1 MTALR
6 PKRGK
11 NSKSMNCSSNLLNS
25 EEIVSSTVL
34 LSEEKDLLIDNKRN
48 DSEIKKV
55 LELKPN
61 KGLRKKRF
69 LFSINNSF
77 ESISSLS

>member
-11 NSKSMNCSSNLLNS
+11 NSKSINCSSNSLSS

-34 LSEEKDLLIDNKRN
+34 LSEENDLLIDNKRN

-61 KGLRKKRF
+61 KGLRK
-69 LFSINNSF
+69 
-77 ESISSLS
+77 

>member
-11 NSKSMNCSSNLLNS
+11 SCKSMNCSSNSLNS

-34 LSEEKDLLIDNKRN
+34 LSEEKDLLINKRN
-48 DSEIKKV
+48 DTEIKKV
-55 LELKPN
+55 LELKSN
-61 KGLRKKRF
+61 KG
-69 LFSINNSF
+69 
-77 ESISSLS
+77 